1 MRARPYLLQIRDK
14 RGYATP
20 ECKRGGE
27 NTPEEVVADRA
38 DVPAHHLTFE
48 QKVSFILTEL
58 EKESEQNDSG
68 GLLS

>member
-1 MRARPYLLQIRDK
+1 MPRPSVSEEAKTHL
-14 RGYATP
+14 
-20 ECKRGGE
+20 
-27 NTPEEVVADRA
+27 EEVVSDRA

-68 GLLS
+68 GFLS